1 MEHSFEIVLLDLLVA
16 VVGLLLLASWTRVP
30 YPILLVLGGLGIGF
44 VPGVPTVEL
53 EPDLVLLIFLPPL
66 LYSAAF
72 FSSLRDL
79 RANVRPISLLA
90 IGLVLATTLSVAAVA
105 HVVVDGLSWPAAFV
119 LGAILSPT
127 DPVAAT
133 AIAGRLGVPRRI
145 VTIVEGESLI
155 NDGTALV
162 VYRFSV
168 AAVLSGSFSLWQA
181 GLQFLLSAIGGVAV
195 GLVAGVVVAAVRRR
209 LDNPLVEITISLVT
223 AYLAYLPAEALG
235 VSGVLAAVTVGIF
248 LGWRATELTIPSTRI
263 RAYSMW
269 EILVFLLNSTLFVLI
284 GLQLRPLVE
293 RLSGEPYQRLA
304 VYALAVV
311 LTVIVT
317 RMVWMFAFTYGP
329 RRLSRRLRERDPDPP
344 WQLTFTL
351 GWTGMRGAV
360 SLAAALALPQTL
372 GTGEPFPARDL
383 IVFLTFSVILVTL
396 VVQGLT
402 LPPLI
407 RALRLEHDDSD
418 EREEL
423 EARRQSAEAAL
434 DRIDELVKEDWVREG
449 TAERLRGLYDYR
461 RRRYAARAGES
472 DGDADPIDYEER
484 TAAFSRLR
492 TELLRA
498 EREALLRLRNERRIS
513 DIVLRRIERDLD
525 LEESRLES

>member
-1 MEHSFEIVLLDLLVA
+1 MEHSFEIVLLGLLVA

-344 WQLTFTL
+344 WQWTFTL